1 MSHCCAGLGA
11 GVRRSKPLKC
21 MIHAMPT
28 IEFTSGGRQ
37 HCPFVLAPVCADHK
51 HEEVHLVT

>member
-1 MSHCCAGLGA
+1 
-11 GVRRSKPLKC
+11 